1 MPFSFFQ
8 ISNYYC
14 QKSSGKIILFYNG
27 FLIKFYYMAN
37 VFDLQIFDN
46 ETTALLILKFAWKSV
61 LLFYLLLFFLNDR
74 NIVTSLSTIHFKC
87 WSIPKTVWHFQKKK
101 TFLQSNFLK
110 ICLEQF
116 KLSGHVEL
124 EKWNMFAFSNL

>member
-1 MPFSFFQ
+1 
-8 ISNYYC
+8 
-14 QKSSGKIILFYNG
+14 
-27 FLIKFYYMAN
+27 MAN

-61 LLFYLLLFFLNDR
+61 LLFHLLLFFLNDR

-124 EKWNMFAFSNL
+124 EKWNMFAFSNLQFEQKRWLKLKNYTFFQFGWKSGYKIYYFS

>member
-61 LLFYLLLFFLNDR
+61 LLFHLLLFFLNDR